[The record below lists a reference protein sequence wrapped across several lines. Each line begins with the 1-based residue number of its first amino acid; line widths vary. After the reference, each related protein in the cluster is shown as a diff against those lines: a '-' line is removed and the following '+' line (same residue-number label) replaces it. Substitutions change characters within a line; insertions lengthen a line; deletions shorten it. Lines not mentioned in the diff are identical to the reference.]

1 MNNKFDHLVSEQK
14 PWEEIRKIL
23 DDMPITDAEK
33 VGLLEAIKFDI
44 LTDMRE
50 ES

>member
-1 MNNKFDHLVSEQK
+1 MSFKKDKINIKM
-14 PWEEIRKIL
+14 EEIRKIL
-23 DDMPITDAEK
+23 DDMPVTDAER

-50 ES
+50 E